1 MINEMKYVYAVYQEK
16 SFSKAARKMFVS
28 QPALSNMVK
37 KAEAEIG
44 RPIFD
49 RSTIPLTVTKEGM
62 YYIRSVEQ
70 IFQIQRNT
78 ENYFKDLQNLKGGT
92 LSIGGS
98 SFFCSFVLAS
108 LIGEFKRL
116 HPAVSIDLLE
126 GNIRELRRGIQ
137 EESLDLIIETALKT
151 GEPGMDTWLY
161 TEESIILAVPA
172 EFEINKKF
180 QPYRLTGNDL
190 LAGNILKKE
199 PVPLESFCNT
209 PFIMMKPGNDMNGRG
224 LQICRNAGFSPKISM
239 QIDQVMTSFNIA
251 AQGIG
256 AVFIRD
262 SIVKYMPEMEHLVY
276 YRIGDPLARRQIFF
290 GVKHGRYMSTAV
302 REFLRLS
309 GARKCGSGAE
319 KQEG

>member
-116 HPAVSIDLLE
+116 HPA
-126 GNIRELRRGIQ
+126 
-137 EESLDLIIETALKT
+137 
-151 GEPGMDTWLY
+151 
-161 TEESIILAVPA
+161 
-172 EFEINKKF
+172 
-180 QPYRLTGNDL
+180 
-190 LAGNILKKE
+190 
-199 PVPLESFCNT
+199 
-209 PFIMMKPGNDMNGRG
+209 
-224 LQICRNAGFSPKISM
+224 GF
-239 QIDQVMTSFNIA
+239 
-251 AQGIG
+251 
-256 AVFIRD
+256 
-262 SIVKYMPEMEHLVY
+262 H
-276 YRIGDPLARRQIFF
+276 
-290 GVKHGRYMSTAV
+290 
-302 REFLRLS
+302 
-309 GARKCGSGAE
+309 
-319 KQEG
+319 